1 MEKDYT
7 IEVVESPDWGLIGA
21 GLGAYNEQQAGD
33 DSSRYMCF
41 VLLGPDGDKLG
52 GIIAATHWDWL
63 YVDLM
68 WLHED
73 VRGLGFGRRL
83 LEMAE
88 QEARQRGAKRAYLDT
103 FSFQAPGF
111 YENCGYRVF
120 GELPDFPTGHSRF
133 YMMKELT

>member
-1 MEKDYT
+1 
-7 IEVVESPDWGLIGA
+7 
-21 GLGAYNEQQAGD
+21 
-33 DSSRYMCF
+33 MCF
-41 VLLGPDGDKLG
+41 VLLGPDSDKLG

-88 QEARQRGAKRAYLDT
+88 QEARQRGATRAYLDT
-103 FSFQAPGF
+103 FTFQAPGF
-111 YENCGYRVF
+111 YQNCGYRVF
-120 GELPDFPTGHSRF
+120 GELPDFPAGHARY
-133 YMMKELT
+133 YMMKELA